1 MSRVERSLSCLR
13 CRYQLRGLEALG
25 RCPECGLP
33 IVTSLAA
40 STDPGQRAAAA
51 LRHPTRV
58 ALLVL
63 MLGIT
68 ELVCVVVQLAAPL
81 LATTSMLTG
90 MSEGF
95 SHRLRFWGWAISAV
109 VLAAAALATPVCT
122 GPGEAPL
129 RAEMGRWR
137 SLLLVGLWAWSLAAA
152 GAAVAADQAPFLP
165 DIWRSALPW
174 IGLATQLPGM
184 AVALAAFA
192 VLVGIAGRRSQT
204 FSEAQAVRTSLRV
217 INTVAAMAVV
227 ASLAGFWLR
236 NRDSDWQAITSGIL
250 LASSLALGA
259 VLLLVSAY
267 LASHAWLVARG
278 LMKPAPR
285 LEEVLSES

>member
-1 MSRVERSLSCLR
+1 MPLTCLR
-13 CRYQLRGLEALG
+13 CRYQLRGLAALA

-40 STDPGQRAAAA
+40 STNPGQRAAAA
-51 LRHPTRV
+51 LRHPMRV

-63 MLGIT
+63 ALGMT
-68 ELVCVVVQLAAPL
+68 ELACVVVQLAAPL
-81 LATTSMLTG
+81 LSMTSMLTG

-109 VLAAAALATPVCT
+109 ILAAAALATPVCT
-122 GPGEAPL
+122 GPSEAPL

-137 SLLLVGLWAWSLAAA
+137 GWLMVGLWAWSLAAA
-152 GAAVAADQAPFLP
+152 GAAAAAFQAPFLP

-184 AVALAAFA
+184 AVALEAYA

-204 FSEAQAVRTSLRV
+204 FSEAQAVRKSLPV
-217 INTVAAMAVV
+217 INSVAAMAVV

-236 NRDSDWQAITSGIL
+236 NRDSDWQTVSSGIL
-250 LASSLALGA
+250 LSSSLALGA
-259 VLLLVSAY
+259 VLLLGSAFM
-267 LASHAWLVARG
+267 ASHAWLVARG

-285 LEEVLSES
+285 LEEMLSES